1 MGPRCEEKIDL
12 TICRTTLIKS
22 NKMSIIFSVISTIY
36 LIVSSYVKIQVFIYA
51 LASMSIILPLALSF
65 VLLGYAAYLN
75 FELLMIDIDLF
86 YRLLEHDTLKQ

>member
-1 MGPRCEEKIDL
+1 
-12 TICRTTLIKS
+12 
-22 NKMSIIFSVISTIY
+22 MSIIFSVISTIY
-36 LIVSSYVKIQVFIYA
+36 LIVSSYVKMQVFIYA